1 VPGTSYW
8 AFISYSHHDS
18 SSARWL
24 QQALE
29 KYSIPHRLV
38 GRPTPAGPAPKYL
51 RPIFRD
57 RTDMA
62 VDADLA
68 ARVDKALADSA
79 YLIVVC
85 SPHAAQSRWVEREIK
100 LFRTTHHA
108 SRVLS
113 VIVAGDPEHVEDN
126 CFPPSLRRSEREEAA
141 EHPEPLAADLRPTGD
156 GRRGTVL
163 KLCAGML
170 GVALDELVRRDDQ
183 RRRRR
188 LISMTVAS
196 TAGMAIAGAL
206 AAMALF
212 ARNEAEVQRSHAEG
226 LIEFMLSDLR
236 KKLEPSGRLDLMD
249 GVGRKALEYYDA
261 QDPSRLDV
269 QSLARRAR
277 ALRLMGEIN
286 VQRGNLTD
294 ALESF
299 KSAAATTEELLNRSP
314 NDGQIIFNHAQNVF
328 WVGEIARQRGNLT
341 EAESSFQ
348 RYRALA
354 ERLVSINPQNDDWR
368 EEIVYADSAL
378 GVLYLAQGRAADALT
393 PFERTYPIVES
404 LAQRHTDDLSRLV
417 DLGQAHAWLAN
428 ALQKLGRLGE
438 ARAHRDAEL
447 DVYRSVLAKDPTFR
461 PAKFSTVVSLLDR
474 GQLAMLNDDMEGA
487 LADFKESSRQAET
500 LLINEPENMDL
511 TGVVAAGHADLGE
524 ALLELGQVD
533 AARREQARARS
544 LLTSA
549 RARDQTVALWRNY
562 NDQATLLETAIDARV
577 GLHSE
582 ALALDESMLSRLEA
596 SKASAVNTEPFF
608 LLQRCRLQTGDELSA
623 SGRGEEARAEWTTIA
638 RSLSGPLTGYEPKL
652 LIVLEAADKRLGQF
666 EEADAVARHMES
678 LVLPAKRDPSSSPR
692 VNPSE

>member
-1 VPGTSYW
+1 VPGASYW

-18 SSARWL
+18 PSARWL

-29 KYSIPHRLV
+29 KYEIPRRLV
-38 GRPTPAGPAPKYL
+38 GRPTPAGPAPKYFK
-51 RPIFRD
+51 PIFRD

-68 ARVDKALADSA
+68 ARVDNALADSA

-85 SPHAAQSRWVEREIK
+85 SPHAAESHWVEREIK
-100 LFRTTHHA
+100 LFRTKHDA
-108 SRVLS
+108 SRVFS
-113 VIVAGDPEHVEDN
+113 VIVAGDPEHGKDN
-126 CFPPSLRRSEREEAA
+126 CFPPSLRRGEREEASV
-141 EHPEPLAADLRPTGD
+141 HSEPLAADLRAIGD
-156 GRRGTVL
+156 GRRGTLL
-163 KLCAGML
+163 KMCAGML
-170 GVALDELVRRDDQ
+170 GVGLDELVRRDDQ

-188 LISMTVAS
+188 LVSITVAS
-196 TAGMAIAGAL
+196 TAGMAIAVAL
-206 AAMALF
+206 ATMALF

-261 QDPSRLDV
+261 QDPSHLDL

-299 KSAAATTEELLNRSP
+299 KSASATTGELLNRSP

-328 WVGEIARQRGNLT
+328 WVGEIARQRGNLA
-341 EAESSFQ
+341 EAEASFQ
-348 RYRALA
+348 RYRSLA
-354 ERLVSINPQNDDWR
+354 ERLVSLNPQNDDWR

-393 PFERTYPIVES
+393 PFERTYPIVEL

-428 ALQKLGRLGE
+428 ALQKLGRLAE

-447 DVYRSVLAKDPTFR
+447 NVYRSVLAKDPTFR
-461 PAKFSTVVSLLDR
+461 PAKFSTIVALLDR
-474 GQLAMLNDDMEGA
+474 GQIAMLCDDMEGA

-511 TGVVAAGHADLGE
+511 TGVVAAGHVDLGE
-524 ALLELGQVD
+524 ALLDLGRVE
-533 AARREQARARS
+533 AARTEQARAHS

-549 RARDQTVALWRNY
+549 RSRDHTVALWRNY
-562 NDQATLLETAIDARV
+562 NDQATLLETAIDARL

-582 ALALDESMLSRLEA
+582 ALALDESMLSRLNV
-596 SKASAVNTEPFF
+596 SKGSEVNTEPFL
-608 LLQRCRLQTGDELSA
+608 LLQRCRLQTGDELIA
-623 SGRGEEARAEWTTIA
+623 LGRGEEARAEWTAIV
-638 RSLSGPLTGYEPKL
+638 RSLSGPLGGFEPQL
-652 LIVLEAADKRLGQF
+652 LIVLEKTDKRLGQF
-666 EEADAVARHMES
+666 EEASAVARHMES
-678 LVLPAKRDPSSSPR
+678 LVLPAKQDQPSSPR
-692 VNPSE
+692 VN